1 MSISYRKLELT
12 VSADGKTVLVFD
24 QEFGLKYFTEVV
36 VTTMLNST
44 GSDEAKSNKIL
55 NAVHAAGLNA
65 GDYGK
70 YSQWWARSNQAM
82 REQAEHERREA
93 IKNQERIAALYA
105 TPEEIRK
112 EAAEKRARAERI
124 AKQFGRKGH
133 EFGDL

>member
-1 MSISYRKLELT
+1 MSISFRKLDIT
-12 VSADGKTVLVFD
+12 VSTDKETVLVFG
-24 QEFGLKYFTEVV
+24 QELTTKYFTEVV

-55 NAVHAAGLNA
+55 NAIHAAGLNA

-70 YSQWWARSNQAM
+70 YSQWWARSNQAA
-82 REQAEHERREA
+82 REQAERERREA

-112 EAAEKRARAERI
+112 EAAEKRARSERI
-124 AKQFGRKGH
+124 AKQFGRKYQA
-133 EFGDL
+133 FGDL

>member
-1 MSISYRKLELT
+1 MSISFRKLDITLSTDKE
-12 VSADGKTVLVFD
+12 TVLVFG
-24 QEFGLKYFTEVV
+24 QELTTKYFTEVV

-44 GSDEAKSNKIL
+44 GSDEAKSNNIL
-55 NAVHAAGLNA
+55 NDIHAAGLNA

-93 IKNQERIAALYA
+93 IKHQERIAALYA

-112 EAAEKRARAERI
+112 EAAEKRARSERI
-124 AKQFGRKGH
+124 AKQFGRKGF

>member
-1 MSISYRKLELT
+1 MSISFRKLELT

-70 YSQWWARSNQAM
+70 YSQWWARSNQAA
-82 REQAEHERREA
+82 REAAEQERREVA
-93 IKNQERIAALYA
+93 QHKERLEAMYA

-112 EAAEKRARAERI
+112 EAAEKRARAERM
-124 AKQFGRKGH
+124 AKLYGRKGH
-133 EFGDL
+133 EFGL